1 MQKKQADLSA
11 ELREKDS
18 ELEDLG
24 CWRAL
29 LAKVNEVLL
38 IILHFMNYISSE
50 RETNK
55 TADRS
60 QEESLVKDEEEV
72 FHKRYT
78 KRIK

>member
-1 MQKKQADLSA
+1 MLESSTSQGKSSPSA
-11 ELREKDS
+11 K
-18 ELEDLG
+18 
-24 CWRAL
+24 
-29 LAKVNEVLL
+29 
-38 IILHFMNYISSE
+38 IHFMNYISSE

-55 TADRS
+55 TADRG